1 MLQGSI
7 NEEAV
12 AEMKPGCL
20 DLSEGEN
27 TKKDIKSTLA
37 KSGEGASDRGVRR
50 VKQGNRKK
58 QKAQKLQDQ
67 EEEER
72 QTMVEKGLFLCT
84 ARCPVTNRYCKSIP
98 FMHQSGLGNHEEKG
112 THDFPTGIDATS
124 WVRLEASKPGGV
136 VAKGSRPDRQS
147 STLFEKIIPAPA
159 GSCGEASARCKGR
172 YHRKEGTQ
180 AYRKPPL
187 LTDTLQEL
195 YALEPKL
202 RALEMRELMKA
213 MRDPADGGLLFCFAK
228 ARTNGQ
234 LLTED
239 TIQQWITSRTQN
251 EKKKRNGK
259 SEKDVEQEKQIEQL
273 EKEGSSAGIN

>member
-20 DLSEGEN
+20 DLSEGKN
-27 TKKDIKSTLA
+27 SKKDIKSTLA

-72 QTMVEKGLFLCT
+72 RRMVEKGLFLCT
-84 ARCPVTNRYCKSIP
+84 ARCPVTNRYCKAIP
-98 FMHQSGLGNHEEKG
+98 FMHQSGLGNHEAKG
-112 THDFPTGIDATS
+112 SHDFPTGIDATS
-124 WVRLEASKPGGV
+124 WVRLEAGKPGGI

-147 STLFEKIIPAPA
+147 STLFEKIVPAPA

-172 YHRKEGTQ
+172 YHRKEDTQ

-187 LTDTLQEL
+187 LTDTLEEL
-195 YALEPKL
+195 YAL
-202 RALEMRELMKA
+202 
-213 MRDPADGGLLFCFAK
+213 
-228 ARTNGQ
+228 
-234 LLTED
+234 
-239 TIQQWITSRTQN
+239 
-251 EKKKRNGK
+251 
-259 SEKDVEQEKQIEQL
+259 
-273 EKEGSSAGIN
+273 